1 MQALYPDAGL
11 LPIDLSSYQI
21 AFYAYHAQ
29 KQIYLY
35 FRPHCTAGRSMDIE
49 ELRRYDLNLLVHLHV
64 LLEECSVSRAA
75 RHLNLSQSAISR
87 SLQRLREHFQDE
99 LFIRRPHGLQP
110 TARALAL
117 QSDLA
122 TLLKQL
128 SLLVHPAAFDP
139 AQCKRHFTLSAMDHI
154 AVQLIPDLLAWLR
167 QVAPQVRLGLHP
179 WNNDSIRDMAS
190 GRLDLAINFVAQD
203 RPDLYQRTLCP
214 ATPVGMVSHDH
225 PLASQTAL
233 TMAELL
239 SVPHVKVD
247 IAEFSEI
254 GRFDRELARK
264 GLSRTIILETSDIQL
279 GLEVAASNQ
288 ALMIGTRE
296 MSKVLARRHNL
307 VLLELPEGVTFM
319 QLNYLLTWHRLQHQD
334 PAQCWFRQVIYDH
347 CLLLR

>member
-1 MQALYPDAGL
+1 
-11 LPIDLSSYQI
+11 
-21 AFYAYHAQ
+21 
-29 KQIYLY
+29 
-35 FRPHCTAGRSMDIE
+35 MDID

-117 QSDLA
+117 QSELA
-122 TLLKQL
+122 VLLKQL
-128 SLLVHPAAFDP
+128 SLLVRPGNFEPAL
-139 AQCKRHFTLSAMDHI
+139 CKRQFTLSAMDHI
-154 AVQLIPDLLAWLR
+154 AIQLIPGLLSWLGR
-167 QVAPQVRLGLHP
+167 VAPAVRLRLHP

-203 RPDLYQRTLCP
+203 RPDLYQRILCP

-225 PLASQTAL
+225 PLASRQAL
-233 TMAELL
+233 TMAELI
-239 SVPHVKVD
+239 SVPHVMVD
-247 IAEFSEI
+247 IAEFSEV
-254 GRFDRELARK
+254 GRFDRELARN

-296 MSKVLARRHNL
+296 MSKTLTKRHHL
-307 VLLELPEGVTFM
+307 VLLELPAGVTFM

-334 PAQCWFRQVIYDH
+334 PGQCWFRQVVYDH
-347 CLLLR
+347 CLALR

>member
-1 MQALYPDAGL
+1 
-11 LPIDLSSYQI
+11 
-21 AFYAYHAQ
+21 
-29 KQIYLY
+29 
-35 FRPHCTAGRSMDIE
+35 MDID

-117 QSDLA
+117 QSELA
-122 TLLKQL
+122 VLLKQL
-128 SLLVHPAAFDP
+128 SLLVRPGNFEPAL
-139 AQCKRHFTLSAMDHI
+139 CKRQFTLSAMDHI
-154 AVQLIPDLLAWLR
+154 AIQLIPGLLSWLGR
-167 QVAPQVRLGLHP
+167 VAPDVRLRLYP

-203 RPDLYQRTLCP
+203 RPDLYQRILCP
-214 ATPVGMVSHDH
+214 ATPVGMVSRDH
-225 PLASQTAL
+225 PLASRQAL
-233 TMAELL
+233 TMAELI
-239 SVPHVKVD
+239 SVPHVMVD
-247 IAEFSEI
+247 IAEFSEM

-264 GLSRTIILETSDIQL
+264 GLSRAIILETSDIQL

-296 MSKVLARRHNL
+296 MSKTLTKRHHL
-307 VLLELPEGVTFM
+307 VLLELPAGVTFM

-334 PAQCWFRQVIYDH
+334 QGQCWFRQVVYEH
-347 CLLLR
+347 CLALR

>member
-1 MQALYPDAGL
+1 
-11 LPIDLSSYQI
+11 
-21 AFYAYHAQ
+21 
-29 KQIYLY
+29 
-35 FRPHCTAGRSMDIE
+35 MDIE

-64 LLEECSVSRAA
+64 LLEERSVSRAA

-110 TARALAL
+110 TARALSL

-122 TLLKQL
+122 ALLKQL
-128 SLLVHPAAFDP
+128 SLLVRPAAFDP
-139 AQCKRHFTLSAMDHI
+139 ALCKRRFTLSAMDHI
-154 AVQLIPDLLAWLR
+154 AVQLIPDLLAWLGR
-167 QVAPQVRLGLHP
+167 VAPAVRLGLHP

-225 PLASQTAL
+225 PLASKTVL

-247 IAEFSEI
+247 IAEFSEM

-288 ALMIGTRE
+288 AIMIGTRE
-296 MSKVLARRHNL
+296 MSKGLTRRHNL
-307 VLLELPEGVTFM
+307 VLLELPTGVTFM
-319 QLNYLLTWHRLQHQD
+319 QLSYLLTWHRLQHQD

-347 CLLLR
+347 CLSLR